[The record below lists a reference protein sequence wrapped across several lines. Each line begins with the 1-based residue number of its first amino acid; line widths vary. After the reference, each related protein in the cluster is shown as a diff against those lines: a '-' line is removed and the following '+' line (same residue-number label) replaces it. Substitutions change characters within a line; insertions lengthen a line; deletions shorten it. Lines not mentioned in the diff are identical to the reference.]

1 VFFGERELPVV
12 FSGLLPNF
20 VGIYQINA
28 YLPEDT
34 APATA
39 GLRLVQGEATS
50 NPHSLRVIAGREQP
64 GFTLSDP
71 EPNAFVLQRGAPAQI
86 AYLRLGGVNSFCDAV
101 EFVITGLPAGVIAS
115 APSGLPGQTL
125 PLYVQAEADAGLVNE
140 AEVFLVGRSGTRTIR
155 RGFRVSVLPSLVRVR
170 FRVVSGGWL
179 STVPVAR
186 FEMDGRLL
194 HETSGGAGRGFNF
207 LTVDPATGRL
217 GPLRN
222 FDTWGS
228 EEQVAAMEDYL
239 RSLPPG
245 VVVMGAIADDG
256 TLLLTDQTRRI
267 IRETLASRTIDSLG
281 YQYSWAIITRKGAA
295 GPIQESLHPNGVVVL
310 DRELTFPMP

>member
-1 VFFGERELPVV
+1 
-12 FSGLLPNF
+12 
-20 VGIYQINA
+20 
-28 YLPEDT
+28 
-34 APATA
+34 
-39 GLRLVQGEATS
+39 
-50 NPHSLRVIAGREQP
+50 
-64 GFTLSDP
+64 
-71 EPNAFVLQRGAPAQI
+71 
-86 AYLRLGGVNSFCDAV
+86 
-101 EFVITGLPAGVIAS
+101 LPAGVIAS

-155 RGFRVSVLPSLVRVR
+155 RGFRVSVLPSLGRVR